1 MIRSTL
7 SMAVLA
13 ALLSGCSGMLAPGYQ
28 RPAAPVTAQW
38 PTGPAYGAPS
48 AADDASAADIGWR
61 EFILDARLKKLVE
74 IALANNRDLRISAL
88 DIEKARAQYGIARAD
103 LFPSISATANGD
115 HAETATQLTT
125 PGSARVTHTYTAGV
139 GFSSYELDFFGR
151 LQNLKDKALESF
163 LQTEEARNA
172 EQITLIAEVAS
183 AYLTLGADQERLR
196 LSGETLASQEQ
207 TYSLTQSRFKL
218 GIVSGLDVSQAQT
231 SVESARADAASYT
244 SQVAQDTN
252 ALALLLGAP
261 VPQDLVPVGSLDSAA
276 LFKDVP
282 VGLSSA
288 VLQRRPDI
296 RGDEHTLKS
305 DNANIGAARAA
316 FFPSI
321 TLTANAGSGSTDLGG
336 LFKSGSGTWSFI
348 PQLNLPIFEGGKLN
362 ANLDVA
368 KTTRDIDVA
377 QYEKDI
383 QTAFKE
389 VADALAVRGSIGR
402 QLEAQQAEVDASAQY
417 YRLASARYK
426 NGIDS
431 YMTMLDA
438 QRSLYSAQ
446 QSLITVKLSAQSNR
460 VTLYKV
466 LGGGVHETHDDTAG
480 D

>member
-1 MIRSTL
+1 MNKYYRA
-7 SMAVLA
+7 M
-13 ALLSGCSGMLAPGYQ
+13 ALLPAMISLALAGCTLQPEYH
-28 RPAAPVTAQW
+28 RPAMPV
-38 PTGPAYGAPS
+38 
-48 AADDASAADIGWR
+48 AANWNAAGQSGQGSKDGADIGWKT
-61 EFILDARLKKLVE
+61 FFTDPAMNRLIAL
-74 IALANNRDLRISAL
+74 ALANNRDLRVAAL
-88 DIEKARAQYGIARAD
+88 NVETARAQFHIDRAALLPTVD
-103 LFPSISATANGD
+103 ATVSQTSEHLPGNLYSTQSSGPVTYHQYDANLG
-115 HAETATQLTT
+115 
-125 PGSARVTHTYTAGV
+125 VTSWEV
-139 GFSSYELDFFGR
+139 DFFGR